1 MLQLPCSMEATYS
14 NWKSLRNGV
23 IVSVIVLYLV
33 EPAMKLAI
41 ELIPGFGG
49 RFYRL
54 VWDRAATQAALGGDY
69 IDFAMFAILFSA
81 IVGTF
86 IGRYGA
92 GAHFPHLFAKKSR
105 RAESSSLWSRWE
117 KRLVLLMLLLLGPV
131 AATTLLIDFAAQRM
145 KLSFDQRFTVLAPA
159 IDEDAEEILR
169 ARFAGLQDRSDYQ
182 TLNEEMS
189 RLADAN
195 GIRLPA
201 PLL

>member
-1 MLQLPCSMEATYS
+1 MEATYS

-86 IGRYGA
+86 IGRFGA
-92 GAHFPHLFAKKSR
+92 GAQLFARKSR
-105 RAESSSLWSRWE
+105 RADSSSSWSRWE

-131 AATTLLIDFAAQRM
+131 AATTLLVDFAAQRM